1 MFGQGCTYEL
11 KALGWP
17 TGLIRQANGPQLPEG
32 LRGRG
37 GGGNGRTWNSAINK
51 FSRVGFACQWHDA
64 SRPTL

>member
-17 TGLIRQANGPQLPEG
+17 TGLIRQANAPQLPEG

-37 GGGNGRTWNSAINK
+37 GGGEEGANLE
-51 FSRVGFACQWHDA
+51 FSDK
-64 SRPTL
+64 

>member
-37 GGGNGRTWNSAINK
+37 GGGMGEPGIQR
-51 FSRVGFACQWHDA
+51 
-64 SRPTL
+64 